1 MFKSRSKPI
10 KIGGRALQIVQ
21 KLSAD
26 SFKTLKHTAEF
37 LIELG
42 HIRMM
47 DFKELEMALK
57 EEINK
62 FKREREK

>member
-1 MFKSRSKPI
+1 
-10 KIGGRALQIVQ
+10 VQ

-62 FKREREK
+62 FKREGEK